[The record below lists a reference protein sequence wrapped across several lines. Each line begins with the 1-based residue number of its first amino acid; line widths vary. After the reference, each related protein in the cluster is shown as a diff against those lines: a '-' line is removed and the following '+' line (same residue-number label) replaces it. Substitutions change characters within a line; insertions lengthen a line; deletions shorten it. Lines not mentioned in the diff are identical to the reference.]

1 MAPHP
6 QENEVRSS
14 ENIEEKAPIPLSE
27 YANQLEPK
35 VKKRYLEKISV
46 IGIDPVLIE
55 GKNFEPDCLP
65 PVESTD
71 LLFYLVLE
79 TSYYTKQQFK
89 AFRSLQAY
97 NQMVSG
103 FIASVQRHV
112 MKDNFVV
119 LAKVRHSQTMN
130 DALIP
135 VLIITE
141 RQGTVISAHCC
152 GCKAGLGESCSHVA
166 NVLFYLE
173 TWTKVHGKLSCT
185 QVKCLWLFPSYVTEV
200 EYERVRDINFTSAKK
215 MKTDLDATL
224 DGVLDK
230 SQADIL
236 SEEQQI
242 ASKCVPALSEEEMN
256 SFYAELNNCKFKPI
270 LSLTAL
276 C

>member
-1 MAPHP
+1 MAPDA
-6 QENEVRSS
+6 QENGVKSS

-27 YANQLEPK
+27 YANKLEPK

-103 FIASVQRHV
+103 FIASVQGHII
-112 MKDNFVV
+112 KDNFVV
-119 LAKVRHSQTMN
+119 LAKVRHSQRMN
-130 DALIP
+130 DSLIP
-135 VLIITE
+135 VWIITE
-141 RQGTVISAHCC
+141 KQGTVISAHCC

-166 NVLFYLE
+166 SVLFYLE
-173 TWTKVHGKLSCT
+173 AWTKIHGELSCAKLSVHGFFL
-185 QVKCLWLFPSYVTEV
+185 
-200 EYERVRDINFTSAKK
+200 R
-215 MKTDLDATL
+215 M
-224 DGVLDK
+224 
-230 SQADIL
+230 
-236 SEEQQI
+236 
-242 ASKCVPALSEEEMN
+242 
-256 SFYAELNNCKFKPI
+256 
-270 LSLTAL
+270 
-276 C
+276 